1 MAGPLD
7 ELVSRILRRVDAF
20 KEEHSLEDVE
30 VSIELVDGSLHRLQT
45 LSSEPGFGFVSF
57 RPHAADEPGNWKKA
71 LRAEQRAELVCRD
84 HESDYVDGREPPL
97 EHHPGE
103 PVVGRPVVGR
113 VEPVHG
119 RSLPEDAR

>member
-57 RPHAADEPGNWKKA
+57 RPHAADEPGEVIVPLGA
-71 LRAEQRAELVCRD
+71 VREIRIGVPGSEQAFGF
-84 HESDYVDGREPPL
+84 SG
-97 EHHPGE
+97 
-103 PVVGRPVVGR
+103 
-113 VEPVHG
+113 
-119 RSLPEDAR
+119 SA